1 MRVETIT
8 CPNCG
13 SRIEDLDSE
22 KQFCPYCGQSL
33 FIDDGTEK
41 ITYKKI
47 DEARIKEAEVR
58 ERVKLREL
66 GLRESEINHKHRSE
80 ERQNKLHSFKIK
92 AFAIGI
98 VAIILAFVIQNI
110 VLKHRGDQ
118 QALLAYEQAFQDG
131 SETVTLPVNEEVKV
145 DELTLSQLIS
155 PASELISYKYYYTS
169 AGLFEDSKKFFKSDV
184 KVPFT
189 TDKSVY
195 LVDGIISVG
204 IDIDQIEF
212 EIDEDKKIITVTVP
226 YPKIMSHEV
235 DSDSF
240 QYYDIKNSVFNSSNL
255 ADFAELEAA
264 LKKEQEDKL
273 LANTDF
279 WDKAKDSVTLTLNGL
294 LNASE
299 KLDDY
304 QIKYKWKSY

>member
-13 SRIEDLDSE
+13 SRIEDLNSE
-22 KQFCPYCGQSL
+22 KQFCPFCGQSL
-33 FIDDGTEK
+33 FIDDETEK

-92 AFAIGI
+92 AIAIGI
-98 VAIILAFVIQNI
+98 VVIILAFVVQNI

-118 QALLAYEQAFQDG
+118 QALLAYEQALQDG

-169 AGLFEDSKKFFKSDV
+169 AGLYEDSKKFFKSDV

-279 WDKAKDSVTLTLNGL
+279 WDKAKDSVTLTLDGL